1 MKRIRRDKGV
11 LYYTLAKDTILA
23 KNLSLK
29 AKALLAILLNLPEN
43 WHFTVAG
50 ILTYLQE
57 GREAVMSAL
66 KELES
71 AGYLTITQARDKRG
85 RMNGR
90 EYVVRELKAEA
101 PEAETPQADPPQ
113 QSKSKEDKPA
123 EANRKKYLT
132 NKEIQESYKKT
143 HKELSQFIARQ
154 SGGSVISANEA
165 VKTALKKEGD
175 EKEKGGG
182 VL

>member
-1 MKRIRRDKGV
+1 MKCIRRDKGM
-11 LYYTLAKDTILA
+11 LYYTLAKDTILS

-71 AGYLTITQARDKRG
+71 AGYITVTQARDDKG
-85 RMNGR
+85 RMTGR
-90 EYVVRELKAEA
+90 EYIVRELKAEA
-101 PEAETPQADPPQ
+101 PESGKPQAGLPI
-113 QSKSKEDKPA
+113 QSKNKEDKPA
-123 EANRKKYLT
+123 EVNRKKYLT
-132 NKEIQESYKKT
+132 NKEIQENFAKT
-143 HKELSQFIARQ
+143 PMEMSQFLARQ
-154 SGGSVISANEA
+154 FRGSVISRNET
-165 VKTALKKEGD
+165 VKAALKNEGD

-182 VL
+182 KL

>member
-1 MKRIRRDKGV
+1 MARIRRGKGV
-11 LYYTLAKDTILA
+11 PYYTLARDTILS

-29 AKALLAILLNLPEN
+29 AKALLAILLNLPVN

-50 ILTYLQE
+50 ILSYIQE

-71 AGYLTITQARDKRG
+71 AGYVTVTQARDEKG
-85 RMNGR
+85 RMKER
-90 EYVVRELKAEA
+90 EYIVRELKTAA
-101 PEAETPQADPPQ
+101 PESGKPQSVLRMR
-113 QSKSKEDKPA
+113 SKTIEDKPA

-132 NKEIQESYKKT
+132 NKEIQESFAKT
-143 HKELSQFIARQ
+143 PMEMSQFLARQ
-154 SGGSVISANEA
+154 FGGSVISRNEA
-165 VKTALKKEGD
+165 VKEALKNEGD

-182 VL
+182 KL

>member
-11 LYYTLAKDTILA
+11 LYYTLAKETILS

-29 AKALLAILLNLPEN
+29 AKALLAILLNLPDT

-50 ILTYLQE
+50 IRPYLQE

-71 AGYLTITQARDKRG
+71 AGYITITQARDAKG

-90 EYVVRELKAEA
+90 EYIVRELKAAA
-101 PEAETPQADPPQ
+101 PVSEKPQAELPQ
-113 QSKSKEDKPA
+113 QRKTKEEKP
-123 EANRKKYLT
+123 ETERHLKKYT
-132 NKEIQESYKKT
+132 NKTIS
-143 HKELSQFIARQ
+143 ELFQKANEEAAQVISGRRYSGIIAR
-154 SGGSVISANEA
+154 ND
-165 VKTALKKEGD
+165 ALK
-175 EKEKGGG
+175 
-182 VL
+182 